1 MRFILIAVCVLS
13 TAFANAQVDEVSDRE
28 RHYHRGLKWFF
39 ESNYDKAIKDF
50 DEAIRLDPKHS
61 RAYYSRGNAWD
72 KKGEYDKAIQD
83 YNEAI
88 RLNPKYADAYYSRG
102 IAWKANGEYDKAIKD
117 FNEAIRLNPK
127 NGNIYKIRSIAWKAN
142 GEYDKAIKDFNEAI
156 RLNPKD
162 MIAYNNLAFL
172 MASCPEAKCRNGA
185 MALKHAKKACE
196 LSGWQYADCVDT
208 LAAAYAETGNFTEA
222 IKRQQ
227 QAIELAPKD
236 KKDDYKAKLELYKQ
250 GKPFREKPKK

>member
-127 NGNIYKIRSIAWKAN
+127 
-142 GEYDKAIKDFNEAI
+142 
-156 RLNPKD
+156 D